1 MTYLGTSSMHLPPC
15 GYGSNNL
22 VPWDS
27 SPYKGFTPQ
36 SLLPS
41 NESFT
46 GAEPVNEI
54 HVESDG
60 FELLI

>member
-1 MTYLGTSSMHLPPC
+1 MHLPPC

-60 FELLI
+60 FGLLI